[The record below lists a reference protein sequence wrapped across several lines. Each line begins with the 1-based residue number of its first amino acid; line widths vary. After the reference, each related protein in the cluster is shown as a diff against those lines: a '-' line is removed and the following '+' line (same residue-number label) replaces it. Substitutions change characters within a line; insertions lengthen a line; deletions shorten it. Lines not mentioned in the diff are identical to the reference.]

1 VPVNPAGRGITLV
14 LEHSPDEGML
24 PHICPDTGRRLEEV
38 ISDLHSLLEKRG
50 IALSFSET
58 VAAAAVSGRC
68 HRLLVD
74 GRPLEDFVPPRKPP
88 RPCAGCPWSCDAS
101 PEIGKCGSGGDGA
114 CWDDFPESVVRLA
127 VLKAAGV
134 KH

>member
-1 VPVNPAGRGITLV
+1 MPVKPAGRSIILTI
-14 LEHSPDEGML
+14 EHSPDEGML

-38 ISDLHSLLEKRG
+38 ISDLQSLLEERG

-58 VAAAAVSGRC
+58 VAAPAVPGRF
-68 HRLLVD
+68 HRLLID
-74 GRPLEDFVPPRKPP
+74 GRPLEDFVPPRKPL
-88 RPCAGCPWSCDAS
+88 RPCAECPCSCDAS
-101 PEIGKCGSGGDGA
+101 PESGKCGSGGDGA
-114 CWDDFPESVVRLA
+114 YWDDFPESVVRLA